1 MKKFYIILI
10 LIVLFFPPVIWTGL
24 FIADKDLYVSL
35 DYDLGE
41 KREKTQIEELNSLAL
56 SGEAITDWF
65 ADRAPFRSSLI
76 SFKKNVDSV
85 LEGPYEYDIK
95 PAALMRIYGI
105 EDTRTKMAV
114 DTIANAGQK
123 YLYKSDKIRN
133 LLTDTEK
140 DVVQTPPDCNI
151 VGHDWRISN
160 MVDPTYISYGYTEY
174 ICKNCGEEK
183 TDDWTDKLIDDSYL
197 APNVHGETT
206 IGRFN
211 WLFLHGWGNLPY
223 YQATNI
229 LSEEDMNVYVDKI
242 NTLQAICDARGI
254 EFAVILTPSKDTIYP
269 EYMPSFE
276 VMDPYKRVPRLF
288 DYIKEHSS
296 VKITFPCKELKDIT
310 RYYESYYKYD
320 SHWNFVG
327 SFIGVQSLYGL
338 LDLPQTDILS
348 LDVTKESREASG
360 DLIELGKLNA
370 SDFPPFYEYVV
381 HYKDDVTTT
390 YETQESVLI
399 SNIYKTET
407 DCADERSFVMIG
419 DSYRNFMIPYIKK
432 DFNHC
437 TFAYRDNETEIKDDI
452 LNADILVLQSSE
464 RYDYRFLKDMEYLI
478 RLFSWH
484 PSKE

>member
-1 MKKFYIILI
+1 METTVGQMHIHYEQRGP
-10 LIVLFFPPVIWTGL
+10 FP
-24 FIADKDLYVSL
+24 
-35 DYDLGE
+35 
-41 KREKTQIEELNSLAL
+41 
-56 SGEAITDWF
+56 
-65 ADRAPFRSSLI
+65 
-76 SFKKNVDSV
+76 
-85 LEGPYEYDIK
+85 
-95 PAALMRIYGI
+95 
-105 EDTRTKMAV
+105 
-114 DTIANAGQK
+114 AGG
-123 YLYKSDKIRN
+123 N
-133 LLTDTEK
+133 TDT
-140 DVVQTPPDCNI
+140 V
-151 VGHDWRISN
+151 
-160 MVDPTYISYGYTEY
+160 
-174 ICKNCGEEK
+174 
-183 TDDWTDKLIDDSYL
+183 
-197 APNVHGETT
+197 A
-206 IGRFN
+206 
-211 WLFLHGWGNLPY
+211 LFLHGWGNLPY

-276 VMDPYKRVPRLF
+276 VVDPYKRVPRLF

-348 LDVTKESREASG
+348 LEVTKESREASG

-399 SNIYKTET
+399 SDIYKTET

-437 TFAYRDNETEIKDDI
+437 TFAYRDNETEIKDEI